1 MRSHMGTSSFTDL
14 LEEDFRW
21 PAIGDKLFSAEHPTY
36 GAFLSRHTEERLY
49 HLTGGYKLASDLLV
63 EQAEAQ
69 AWRRRKLV
77 YPIVFCYRHYLE
89 LTLKSVLQQ
98 YGPLGDLTSSWTHHR
113 LEDLWRDYRKLLGAV
128 GGETSEDQGTG
139 AVEQCVAEFAKI
151 DSTSD
156 AFRYPTR
163 RRGQPFSTELEMLD
177 LISLRDT
184 MQGIENYFLAVEG
197 FLDSLTEVGSL
208 IPEVDSP

>member
-1 MRSHMGTSSFTDL
+1 MSTSSFTDL

-21 PAIGDKLFSAEHPTY
+21 PAVGDKLFSAEQPAY
-36 GAFLSRHTEERLY
+36 GAFLSHHPEERLY
-49 HLTGGYKLASDLLV
+49 HLTGGYKLAADLLV
-63 EQAEAQ
+63 EQTEAQ

-89 LTLKSVLQQ
+89 LTLKSILQR
-98 YGPLGDLTSSWTHHR
+98 YGPLGDLTSSWSHHR
-113 LEDLWRDYRKLLGAV
+113 LEDLWCDYRTLLRAV

-151 DSTSD
+151 DPASD

-163 RRGQPFSTELEMLD
+163 RRGQPFGTELEMLD

-184 MQGIENYFLAVEG
+184 MQGIENYFLAVAG
-197 FLDSLTEVGSL
+197 FLDSLTEVRSL
-208 IPEVDSP
+208 APEVDGS

>member
-1 MRSHMGTSSFTDL
+1 MSNSSFTDL

-21 PAIGDKLFSAEHPTY
+21 PAIGDKLFSAKQPAY
-36 GAFLSRHTEERLY
+36 GAVLSHHPEERLH
-49 HLTGGYKLASDLLV
+49 HLTGGYKLAADLLV

-69 AWRRRKLV
+69 AWRRPKLV

-98 YGPLGDLTSSWTHHR
+98 YGPLGDLTSSWSHHR
-113 LEDLWRDYRKLLGAV
+113 LDNLWRDYRALLCVV
-128 GGETSEDQGTG
+128 GGETSADETTG
-139 AVEQCVAEFAKI
+139 VVEQCVAKFAKV
-151 DSTSD
+151 DPASD

-163 RRGQPFSTELEMLD
+163 RRGQPFGTELEILD

-184 MQGIENYFLAVEG
+184 MQGIENYFLAVDG
-197 FLDSLTEVGSL
+197 FLNSLTEIRSL
-208 IPEVDSP
+208 APDVERP

>member
-1 MRSHMGTSSFTDL
+1 MSTSSFTDL

-21 PAIGDKLFSAEHPTY
+21 PAIGDKLFSAEQPAY
-36 GAFLSRHTEERLY
+36 GAILGHHPEERLH
-49 HLTGGYKLASDLLV
+49 HLTGGYKLAADLLV

-89 LTLKSVLQQ
+89 LTLKSFLQQ
-98 YGPLGDLTSSWTHHR
+98 YGQLGELTSSWNHHR
-113 LEDLWRDYRKLLGAV
+113 LEDLWRDYRTLLRAV
-128 GGETSEDQGTG
+128 GEETSEEQGTR

-151 DSTSD
+151 DPASD

-163 RRGQPFSTELEMLD
+163 RRGQPFGTELEMLD
-177 LISLRDT
+177 LISLRNT
-184 MQGIENYFLAVEG
+184 MQGIENYFLAADG
-197 FLDSLTEVGSL
+197 FLHSLTEGESL
-208 IPEVDSP
+208 AP